1 MPKTKAG
8 RLTPQIHQMQKDLEE
23 KKDSLSAAERRSLI
37 HRLKRTQR
45 KANRIQKEEDRQITM
60 AKKPEKAA
68 SPDAAAATAAP
79 DEVKVEDQAGEKT
92 EDKVE
97 EKPEEK
103 AEEKAEDKAEE
114 KPQEKAEEKAEDN
127 ADNKESDTGDKKAEA

>member
-45 KANRIQKEEDRQITM
+45 KANRIQKEEDRQIAM

-97 EKPEEK
+97 EK

-114 KPQEKAEEKAEDN
+114 KPQEKAEDN